1 MHVGLLSLKLAHR
14 PLPPRLHT
22 GILWSALLLY
32 GRAMSMVADALS
44 MAPCLWRVPN
54 GGASVEK
61 DGYDVLLPWEIQ
73 YDGAATKVSKV
84 RSVGGDRFDGSLLKA
99 PLDFQVDFIH
109 LNHNTESTSDIRDD
123 PDFLADLPSIAL
135 TLSVGRS
142 AKPPARCTVVHQIQ
156 MTSELSPTRRKL
168 AAVPAR
174 VGAVSRS
181 ADVVASIDDDGPDEP
196 TMTLSA
202 APTINKQ
209 ARRTIWTCMAPDC
222 SYSSARKGNLERHVR
237 NSHTM
242 QRPYACGACAYISAD
257 ASAVKRHE
265 RQHTGESPAICKFP
279 GCDYKAMDFSNLG
292 RHLRVHTGERPFNCP
307 HCPYSSAQSGSISS
321 HVNRRHSTVRAFT
334 CSDCSY
340 AAKTLPDLKKH
351 EIRHS

>member
-1 MHVGLLSLKLAHR
+1 
-14 PLPPRLHT
+14 
-22 GILWSALLLY
+22 
-32 GRAMSMVADALS
+32 MSMVADALS
-44 MAPCLWRVPN
+44 MVPCLCAPS
-54 GGASVEK
+54 GGASVGK

-73 YDGAATKVSKV
+73 YDGAATKV
-84 RSVGGDRFDGSLLKA
+84 RSVGGDRFDVSLLKA
-99 PLDFQVDFIH
+99 PLGFQVDFIH
-109 LNHNTESTSDIRDD
+109 LNHNTESASDIRDD
-123 PDFLADLPSIAL
+123 PDFDVADLPSIAL
-135 TLSVGRS
+135 MLSVGS
-142 AKPPARCTVVHQIQ
+142 AKPPTVQRAAPAAHVCQIQ
-156 MTSELSPTRRKL
+156 MTSELSSTRRKL

-181 ADVVASIDDDGPDEP
+181 ADVVASTDNDGPDEP
-196 TMTLSA
+196 TTTLSA
-202 APTINKQ
+202 ALTINKQ

-242 QRPYACGACAYISAD
+242 QRPYTCGTCSYISAD

-265 RQHTGESPAICKFP
+265 RQHTGESPAICNFP

-307 HCPYSSAQSGSISS
+307 HCPYTSAQSGSISS

-334 CSDCSY
+334 CSNCSY
-340 AAKTLPDLKKH
+340 AAKTLPDLRKH
-351 EIRHS
+351 EMRHS